1 MFALTFSGVPA
12 IVGGISISSGSP
24 AIAQSAPCYQY
35 VSIGTVSGYPA
46 GTIISQASWQT
57 LSPQQQR
64 GFARTACGSAPTP
77 APTSAATASPTP
89 IVTAAPTNA
98 PTNAPTSNPTAVPTG
113 STPTPTQAPTQTPA
127 TPTPTV
133 APTVV
138 PTSTP
143 VPTPTPT
150 PQSCGSQLIPIQSG
164 SILTNCSAADVQLTN
179 GRFVGYGPFGSQPVV
194 LDAPINDNATVTL
207 SAPTQGGFALQSSSS
222 SDSSVVQVLIVLTG
236 APGSNAT
243 PAPNAPPTSSPVPT
257 ATPTVAPTQSPAT
270 PVPTQAPTQT
280 PTQAPTVAPTATAA
294 PSTPVPTVAPTAT
307 AAPTVAPTV
316 TPTVTPT
323 VAPTQAPTAV
333 PTATPIPT
341 ATPSGGA
348 SPVALV
354 GSVGTFPAGQVAVAT
369 QTIAK
374 PASVQP
380 NDVGVACATTGSNT
394 VSPPSNA
401 WTSLGT
407 ASDAS
412 STRTMQCWQYVFSSS
427 SPNSY
432 TFTNS
437 ASYARWLVTL
447 YAFRGVG
454 SAAATFNFA
463 TSTGQPFQGPAATT
477 TAAGSAVLSVFGS
490 AIGTSQS
497 VGTLTPKPGYTLDNQ
512 TATDF
517 YSIIDQYALAVAN
530 GATLTPSIS
539 AATGGSYVTQGATI
553 LLTPGLE
560 TPVPATPSPAP
571 TATPTAAPTVA
582 PTTAP
587 TATPVPTQAPT
598 VTPTAPPAS
607 PTPTAAPV
615 GTNPP
620 PVAIQK
626 VSSGYTTAGAYTV
639 TWAPTPPPVTG
650 QVDVGFTD
658 YYNYGPSLITN
669 FAQVA
674 TDAAF
679 SVVEGIG
686 WHVSTGEATET
697 NSTASQGGP
706 NDGYIYSFTGAD
718 SQFPVGAIASNTG
731 NASTVSCPA
740 VTAPRIGSVIVY
752 GIAIDGGTNGAGNQS
767 PTVPTGY
774 VSDGASGAYSAEQY
788 GFHYA
793 TDTTTANQAV
803 PGLSIP
809 LLTNSTTKWVCWS
822 AAVQPPP
829 PSGVADSPQPVVTPI
844 PVNTVVPY
852 PTPAPVGTPVSTIAC
867 TANCVQPSRAREWT
881 GAMGVNTHAIYGQ
894 YSNAAALI
902 AGLNTLGIR
911 QVRDGAFGASNI
923 ANYVTP
929 FCAADGHFISGTPDA
944 SNPLPAGCQ
953 NAIQNYN
960 EPDANGS
967 ISGTWPQAV
976 RSLQTTNSHAAANNN
991 IPEVVGFASGSGNYA
1006 TAYQDVGS
1014 LEPYG
1019 INLADFH
1026 DYPTCRY
1033 ALNNGYGGNAGYG
1046 NYGSFSSQAMDAI
1059 QQDPQHLYSDVTEFG
1074 YENYGTTENNG
1085 NGNRMSLADGGVAY
1099 IGGMFEMHASGA
1111 HRIYADEY
1119 TTSDPG
1125 FANFSLVENSGYVKP
1140 SGYGV
1145 GTFQG
1150 VLQDT
1155 GANALNFAT
1164 SSFPLTVTG
1173 ADAKTIWKLV
1183 EKSDGSFWLIAHRA
1197 TQGWACGGD
1206 TVDNATVNLTLTLGQ
1221 GLTPPSGSIY
1231 YQPNAQGIGVAS
1243 TPAIS
1248 GSAITMPIND
1258 TVTEVMVAGPN
1269 PAAVAQPAVVP
1280 TLGPTPQPIFTPNV
1294 TSAPAVQAAVA
1305 NNSSPTGTVAN
1316 YSAYLPYVL
1325 SQGDFVTA
1333 AFDNYISNGNIVSQS
1348 IAGMTV
1354 QDAASSSHS
1363 SGSASGALA
1372 YEFAGASPST
1382 AFGVA
1387 VSSSSNTVSSLLTVW
1402 RGVDTITPI
1411 VGDTWAAS
1419 GTTASTTLTAT
1430 PVTFPALPAAA
1441 RAGDAVVCNAYA
1453 SQGTIYQT
1461 LQSSAP
1467 AGWSEV
1473 SSGAPYAEAYELV
1486 RNTTT
1491 TAGETATCPAFA
1503 ITLPFGS
1510 VNVIGQA
1517 YYIQAASGSVVSAP
1531 STQPSPAPSST
1542 PAPPVMPT
1550 PQPGPTASAA
1560 LSLVGHTSTAVSTST
1575 GIVVAA
1581 PSGVQAG
1588 DQLAVDVSS
1597 SVYQT
1602 SGTVTPPTGWSPL
1615 LTANGSSN
1623 SLGSYGTLGSIG
1635 TVFTH
1640 TYAAGDPTSWTFAST
1655 SAGSAIMLSFRNAN
1669 AIFGAIHGA
1678 GSQDSTYGGEQGGTT
1693 VWPANSI
1700 VAGFFTQNDAANNNG
1715 VVPSSAGGFTLDL
1728 YAKPTY
1734 TGTQDVYQIET
1745 ANNSNGAAYENIGGT
1760 PEAYVGFTIV
1770 AQPSNTTLAP
1780 TVNFA
1785 TNASP
1790 APTTAPTTAPTATP
1804 TAAPTVTPT
1813 PTQNPAVAV
1822 DYTPSGGPIAA
1833 AANPGFAQLS
1843 NAGLIDL
1850 NGPVYSVNA
1859 ANQLVAA
1866 SPANAFS
1873 GFLLTSL
1880 QPSASTAI
1888 SYFTTSSTI
1897 SNCTYTRSNGT
1908 PAAGGTDYQLCL
1920 NNVGTAANLSI
1931 AVESPSKTALAT
1943 SATFAIAAGTPV
1955 ALKVDTS
1962 IDTNPV
1968 LTITLFT
1975 LSPVTQVA
1983 TVSATVTTG
1992 TGATIG
1998 KDGFVDYN
2006 SASTATSFPYSRI
2019 TVYNAV
2025 QPNSVV
2031 GQTVAAVTPAPGP
2044 TSTAV
2049 AQTTPTPGPTAAP
2062 ALAFVSRPETCV
2074 DIYTAAQGN
2083 PACLPLFDASDN
2095 PVNGGPVADPSS
2107 SPWIAIQAQPSA
2119 APSLSD
2125 VYAPTATQPGG
2136 AQYGQDAAQAMS
2148 YNPNGKASTSTTG
2161 EVKYANLTCDNA
2173 NYSCGH
2179 SFSTASL
2186 WTVSGFTGQNPT
2198 SDHHVDALNQPC
2210 DPNGTSAPANKPEY
2224 TIAAGDRCELDT
2236 WLWQPLQPTAV
2247 PVAYVAGQTNTAT
2260 VSGVGQCDEDAGL
2273 GFYDCSGSTS
2283 SNMPAGLV
2291 MNPADLANAV
2301 ANNTYLPYAIL
2312 TAIIQTTGHYVFP
2325 SSYFD
2330 GYETATTPGP
2340 PNGIRFWSDVTDSQV
2355 AATSWSAAVKAI
2367 MRTYHHMGGFIFDTT
2382 GGYGGGF
2389 SPQMIGGSGFTVS
2402 QSSDTT
2408 TNDPILWL
2416 ATPANGGS
2424 GVQSISNNDAG
2435 QQQGLDIKL
2444 AIAPYTVAANFHFC
2458 VRPPYD
2464 TKVTTVASL
2473 PKTCGNV

>member
-1 MFALTFSGVPA
+1 MRSIRRVLAAVITLALTFSGTPA
-12 IVGGISISSGSP
+12 IVGGISIPGSV
-24 AIAQSAPCYQY
+24 ASAQAASCYQY
-35 VSIGTVSGYPA
+35 VSIGLVAGYPA
-46 GTIISQASWQT
+46 GTIISEASWET
-57 LSPQQQR
+57 LSPQQKR
-64 GFARTACGSAPTP
+64 GFTRTACGTTPSP
-77 APTSAATASPTP
+77 APTATATAVPTP
-89 IVTAAPTNA
+89 IVTAAPTSA
-98 PTNAPTSNPTAVPTG
+98 PTAVPTAVPTG
-113 STPTPTQAPTQTPA
+113 STPSPTQAPTASP
-127 TPTPTV
+127 TPTASPVPTV
-133 APTVV
+133 APT
-138 PTSTP
+138 PS
-143 VPTPTPT
+143 PTPA
-150 PQSCGSQLIPIQSG
+150 PQSCGSQLIPLQSG

-194 LDAPINDNATVTL
+194 LDAPINDSATVTL
-207 SAPTQGGFALQSSSS
+207 SAPTQGGFALQSSSG
-222 SDSSVVQVLIVLTG
+222 SDTSIAQVLIVLTG
-236 APGSNAT
+236 APGSTAT
-243 PAPNAPPTSSPVPT
+243 PAPSAPT
-257 ATPTVAPTQSPAT
+257 ATPTAVAVVTPPPTVAPTQSPAT
-270 PVPTQAPTQT
+270 PSPTLAPTQAPTQT
-280 PTQAPTVAPTATAA
+280 PTQAPTVAPTAT
-294 PSTPVPTVAPTAT
+294 PVPATPKPTLA
-307 AAPTVAPTV
+307 
-316 TPTVTPT
+316 
-323 VAPTQAPTAV
+323 
-333 PTATPIPT
+333 PTATPIP
-341 ATPSGGA
+341 ATPT
-348 SPVALV
+348 P
-354 GSVGTFPAGQVAVAT
+354 
-369 QTIAK
+369 TI
-374 PASVQP
+374 
-380 NDVGVACATTGSNT
+380 
-394 VSPPSNA
+394 
-401 WTSLGT
+401 
-407 ASDAS
+407 
-412 STRTMQCWQYVFSSS
+412 
-427 SPNSY
+427 
-432 TFTNS
+432 
-437 ASYARWLVTL
+437 
-447 YAFRGVG
+447 
-454 SAAATFNFA
+454 
-463 TSTGQPFQGPAATT
+463 
-477 TAAGSAVLSVFGS
+477 
-490 AIGTSQS
+490 
-497 VGTLTPKPGYTLDNQ
+497 
-512 TATDF
+512 
-517 YSIIDQYALAVAN
+517 
-530 GATLTPSIS
+530 
-539 AATGGSYVTQGATI
+539 
-553 LLTPGLE
+553 
-560 TPVPATPSPAP
+560 AP
-571 TATPTAAPTVA
+571 TATPTVA

-607 PTPTAAPV
+607 PTPTAAPT

-639 TWAPTPPPVTG
+639 TWAPTPPPVAG
-650 QVDVGFTD
+650 QTDIGFTD
-658 YYNYGPSLITN
+658 YYNYGPSTITN

-697 NSTASQGGP
+697 NSTASQGGA

-718 SQFPVGAIASNTG
+718 SQFPVGAEASNTG
-731 NASTVSCPA
+731 NAAAVSCPA

-767 PTVPTGY
+767 PTVPSGY

-788 GFHYA
+788 GFHFA
-793 TDTTTANQAV
+793 TTTTTANQAV
-803 PGLSIP
+803 PGLSIA
-809 LLTNSTTKWVCWS
+809 LLTNSSTKWVCWS
-822 AAVQPPP
+822 AAIQPPP

-867 TANCVQPSRAREWT
+867 TVNCVQPSRAREWT

-911 QVRDGAFGASNI
+911 QVRDGAFGASNVT
-923 ANYVTP
+923 NYVTP
-929 FCAADGHFISGTPDA
+929 FCAAGGHFISGTPDA

-953 NAIQNYN
+953 NAVQNYN

-976 RSLQTTNSHAAANNN
+976 RSLQATNSQAAATNN

-1099 IGGMFEMHASGA
+1099 IGGMFEMHASGV

-1155 GANALNFAT
+1155 GSNALNFAT
-1164 SSFPLTVTG
+1164 SAFPLTVTG

-1183 EKSDGSFWLIAHRA
+1183 EKSDGSFWVVAHRA

-1221 GLTPPSGSIY
+1221 GFTPLSGAIY

-1258 TVTEVMVAGPN
+1258 TVTEVEIAGPN

-1280 TLGPTPQPIFTPNV
+1280 TLGPTPQPVFTPNV
-1294 TSAPAVQAAVA
+1294 ASAPAVQAAVGSNVDA
-1305 NNSSPTGTVAN
+1305 LSSTGAATTNASYGINFAGVIA
-1316 YSAYLPYVL
+1316 
-1325 SQGDFVTA
+1325 QGDLVTA
-1333 AFDNYISNGNIVSQS
+1333 AFDNYINNGSIIGQS
-1348 IAGMTV
+1348 ISGFTV
-1354 QDAASSSHS
+1354 ADAQSSSHA
-1363 SGSASGALA
+1363 SGSASGSLA
-1372 YEFAGASPST
+1372 YEYASANASSQFFST
-1382 AFGVA
+1382 VQSA
-1387 VSSSSNTVSSLLTVW
+1387 SNTVSAILMDW
-1402 RGVDTITPI
+1402 RGVDPTTPI
-1411 VGDTWAAS
+1411 VGDTWAAG
-1419 GTTASTTLTAT
+1419 GTTASTTTAAT
-1430 PVTFPALPAAA
+1430 PVTFPVLPAAA

-1453 SQGTIYQT
+1453 DQGTVYQT

-1467 AGWSEV
+1467 TGWSEV
-1473 SSGAPYAEAYELV
+1473 ASGAPYAEAYELI

-1491 TAGETATCPAFA
+1491 TAGETATCPTNFA

-1510 VNVIGQA
+1510 VSVIGQA
-1517 YYIQAASGSVVSAP
+1517 YYVQAASGSVVAP
-1531 STQPSPAPSST
+1531 GTPPAPAPSPTATPT
-1542 PAPPVMPT
+1542 PAPAGNLAFTPT
-1550 PQPGPTASAA
+1550 GGPLA
-1560 LSLVGHTSTAVSTST
+1560 TSTFDAQATTAGLTDTGKTYSTNSSNGILNTGGATGSNESLTTIST
-1575 GIVVAA
+1575 GYQNTSIIIPFVATSNQISLGSRHSASNGVFSSFTATSDNIGDTFSGNYQTGNPGLVVGTSYFAKFDTTQSNTQ
-1581 PSGVQAG
+1581 SGAVVYTLTFLTSSGTVVSSLGTGNVANASVSSATGSDYVQSDANSG
-1588 DQLAVDVSS
+1588 PIS
-1597 SVYQT
+1597 SVY
-1602 SGTVTPPTGWSPL
+1602 
-1615 LTANGSSN
+1615 AYN
-1623 SLGSYGTLGSIG
+1623 S
-1635 TVFTH
+1635 V
-1640 TYAAGDPTSWTFAST
+1640 
-1655 SAGSAIMLSFRNAN
+1655 
-1669 AIFGAIHGA
+1669 
-1678 GSQDSTYGGEQGGTT
+1678 Q
-1693 VWPANSI
+1693 ANSI
-1700 VAGFFTQNDAANNNG
+1700 VT
-1715 VVPSSAGGFTLDL
+1715 SL
-1728 YAKPTY
+1728 
-1734 TGTQDVYQIET
+1734 
-1745 ANNSNGAAYENIGGT
+1745 
-1760 PEAYVGFTIV
+1760 
-1770 AQPSNTTLAP
+1770 
-1780 TVNFA
+1780 
-1785 TNASP
+1785 P
-1790 APTTAPTTAPTATP
+1790 APGATAAPTATP
-1804 TAAPTVTPT
+1804 TPAPAGNIAFTPTGGPLATSTFDAQATTAGLTDTGKTYSTNSSNGILNTGGATGSNESLTTISTGYQNTSIIIPFVATSNQISLGSRHSASNGVFSSFTATSDNIGDTFSGNYQTGNPGLVVGTSYFAKFDTTQSNTQSGAVVYTLTFLTSSGTVVSSLGTGNVANASVSSATGSDYVQSDANSGPISSVYAYNSVQANSIVTSLPAPGATAAPTTAPSAA
-1813 PTQNPAVAV
+1813 PSAVAINYV
-1822 DYTPSGGPIAA
+1822 PSGGPLANAA
-1833 AANPGFAQLS
+1833 FDAQASAAGVNDPSANYSTNASNGIVSSVSNKYLLGATASVDSIEFLKFTATANSMSFNTRRQSNGNNIYLYFNNTGGGAGDTIGNVTYSNLAPYTLTTGNQYCAEFDTVTSGSATNLTFTIKDTANAQISQS
-1843 NAGLIDL
+1843 NYIDSQSVSQNVSGL
-1850 NGPVYSVNA
+1850 NGFEMDASSGPVFQYIYR
-1859 ANQLVAA
+1859 
-1866 SPANAFS
+1866 P
-1873 GFLLTSL
+1873 GT
-1880 QPSASTAI
+1880 PSAT
-1888 SYFTTSSTI
+1888 
-1897 SNCTYTRSNGT
+1897 G
-1908 PAAGGTDYQLCL
+1908 
-1920 NNVGTAANLSI
+1920 
-1931 AVESPSKTALAT
+1931 
-1943 SATFAIAAGTPV
+1943 AIAC
-1955 ALKVDTS
+1955 
-1962 IDTNPV
+1962 
-1968 LTITLFT
+1968 
-1975 LSPVTQVA
+1975 
-1983 TVSATVTTG
+1983 G
-1992 TGATIG
+1992 TGAT
-1998 KDGFVDYN
+1998 
-2006 SASTATSFPYSRI
+2006 AL
-2019 TVYNAV
+2019 
-2025 QPNSVV
+2025 
-2031 GQTVAAVTPAPGP
+2031 VTPAPGP

-2049 AQTTPTPGPTAAP
+2049 AAATPTPGPTASP

-2074 DIYTAAQGN
+2074 DIYTAAEGN
-2083 PACLPLFDASDN
+2083 PACLPLFDANDS

-2148 YNPNGKASTSTTG
+2148 YNPNGKNSTSTTG
-2161 EVKYANLTCDNA
+2161 EVKYANLTCDPG

-2247 PVAYVAGQTNTAT
+2247 PVAYVAGQANTAT

-2330 GYETATTPGP
+2330 GYETSTTPGP
-2340 PNGIRFWSDVTDSQV
+2340 PNGIRFWSDVTDAQV
-2355 AATSWSAAVKAI
+2355 ASTSWPAAVKAI

-2402 QSSDTT
+2402 QTTDTT
-2408 TNDPILWL
+2408 ANDPILWL
-2416 ATPANGGS
+2416 ASTTNGGS

-2444 AIAPYTVAANFHFC
+2444 AIAPYSVAANFHFC
-2458 VRPPYD
+2458 ARPSYD
-2464 TKVTTVASL
+2464 TKVSTVSAV
-2473 PKTCGNV
+2473 PKTCGNL